1 MMVTSEHDRRRDTA
15 LADSPVHLKRYLYT
29 ALGISVENTGL
40 RADDQLVL
48 AGLAD
53 PVNIVRKLILNLLR
67 SSLIYVLKH
76 LGRYAVCLRQV
87 LRLG

>member
-1 MMVTSEHDRRRDTA
+1 MVTSEHDRRRDTA
-15 LADSPVHLKRYLYT
+15 LADSAVHLQGYLG
-29 ALGISVENTGL
+29 ASLRISVENTGL

-53 PVNIVRKLILNLLR
+53 PVNIVRKLILYLLR
-67 SSLIYVLKH
+67 SCPVYVLKH
-76 LGRYAVCLRQV
+76 FCRYPVCLRQV